1 MLYGWRLVGLAAV
14 LGLLGSAAA
23 GLALADVQPGA
34 TVVRHPDA
42 GSGAL
47 PPASPPQ
54 NASTG
59 AGLQLLQQAAAACEG
74 TSYSGEQVVLWWGQG
89 ETSSSVVEVW
99 HQTGGVTLVQA
110 AGPAPATPG
119 SVSRAPA
126 ADNQDPDGILGVS
139 DRLLA
144 LLKSNYQV
152 VYAGRGSADHRAAL
166 VVDVRRP
173 GGGLAARFW
182 LDAATKLPLRREI
195 FAGDTRM
202 ISEDSF
208 TSLQLGPSGLATM
221 PAPAAAPWAAQLD
234 HARLGTL
241 RAKGWP
247 LPAQMPGNLV
257 LFAATERSAS
267 SGPVI
272 DVSYSDGLDVVS
284 LFVQRGLLARSVP
297 GWEKITV
304 DGHAVYSV
312 NRDERSFA
320 WSANGFVY
328 TMVADAPMAT
338 VRQVVSTMPG
348 TARPPGFWQRI
359 AHGLHRLVSWL
370 NPFALNPLH

>member
-1 MLYGWRLVGLAAV
+1 MLYGWRLVGLAAI

-23 GLALADVQPGA
+23 GTALAEVQPGA
-34 TVVRHPDA
+34 TVVKHPDL
-42 GSGAL
+42 GGPVQL
-47 PPASPPQ
+47 ASPPQ
-54 NASTG
+54 NASTR
-59 AGLQLLQQAAAACEG
+59 AGLRLLRQAASACEG

-110 AGPAPATPG
+110 TGAAPATPG
-119 SVSRAPA
+119 SASRSPA

-139 DRLLA
+139 DRLLV
-144 LLKSNYQV
+144 LLESNYQV
-152 VYAGRGSADHRAAL
+152 VYAGHGSADNRAAL
-166 VVDVRRP
+166 VVEVRRP
-173 GGGLAARFW
+173 SGGLAARFW

-195 FAGDTRM
+195 FGDDARM

-208 TSLQLGPSGLATM
+208 TSLQLGASGLRAM
-221 PAPAAAPWAAQLD
+221 PAPAAAPWTAQLD
-234 HARLGTL
+234 QARLAAL

-247 LPAQMPGNLV
+247 LAAQLPGNLV

-267 SGPVI
+267 SEPVV
-272 DVSYSDGLDVVS
+272 DVAYSDGLNVVS
-284 LFVQRGLLARSVP
+284 LFVQRGSLARPMS
-297 GWEKITV
+297 GWRKVTV
-304 DGHAVYSV
+304 DGRSVYSV

-328 TMVADAPMAT
+328 TMVADAPLAT
-338 VRQVVSTMPG
+338 VGQVVSTMPG
-348 TARPPGFWQRI
+348 APRPPGFWQRM

-370 NPFALNPLH
+370 NPLR